1 MMRDMLLLHVARPV
15 LNPDVDTELSAQV
28 CTQSSRAT
36 GFYTEL
42 SPQFGRLSSHHFV
55 HGALATVWA
64 TELSSQIAIT
74 HFDVNIVG
82 EKEDVSPDHMR
93 AVLQGV
99 IGLIDNS
106 V

>member
-1 MMRDMLLLHVARPV
+1 M
-15 LNPDVDTELSAQV
+15 
-28 CTQSSRAT
+28 CTQTLRHRFAHRALDT
-36 GFYTEL
+36 VVVTEL
-42 SPQFGRLSSHHFV
+42 SPQEG
-55 HGALATVWA
+55 GALAPDLSTQRA
-64 TELSSQIAIT
+64 ELSPRIAIT